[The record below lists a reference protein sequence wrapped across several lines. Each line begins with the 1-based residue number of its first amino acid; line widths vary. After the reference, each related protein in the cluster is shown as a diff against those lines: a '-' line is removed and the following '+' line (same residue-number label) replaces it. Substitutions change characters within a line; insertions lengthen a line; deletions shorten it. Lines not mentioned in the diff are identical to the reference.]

1 MAINNS
7 CCFQPP
13 TIVLIYVPLSQFCMF
28 RMSKSIFVTN
38 FWGRH
43 EFPFSLHTIIFV
55 KTDHNNTYIWFEVV
69 LLFMCLY
76 LTSSD
81 PKGFRPGR
89 STQGW
94 VKKMSPNYFQILKYS
109 RKVRRNFYL
118 IKSISIL
125 KSDIQ
130 IETKT
135 SLNRL

>member
-7 CCFQPP
+7 CCIQPP

-43 EFPFSLHTIIFV
+43 EFPFSLHTIMFV
-55 KTDHNNTYIWFEVV
+55 KMDHNNTYIWFEVV

-89 STQGW
+89 STQGRA
-94 VKKMSPNYFQILKYS
+94 KKMSPNYIFSNILEK
-109 RKVRRNFYL
+109 FYL
-118 IKSISIL
+118 IKSISIFEIFN
-125 KSDIQ
+125 SDILMA
-130 IETKT
+130 IINKIGV
-135 SLNRL
+135 